1 MLLSCLIQTPPT
13 ATRIQAQMLHF
24 LAFFITTA
32 VLIMFLGSRQ
42 QRMTDRYGIAVAVLV
57 ALLAMASTAMLH
69 GTAFFAAAAFAL
81 ALLVSAHHII
91 VSFSAEDAP
100 ERCTLFQAKPPGT
113 FHELWIT
120 AAVVAGAVSLFR
132 I

>member
-1 MLLSCLIQTPPT
+1 
-13 ATRIQAQMLHF
+13 MLHF

-32 VLIMFLGSRQ
+32 VLIVFLGSRQ

-57 ALLAMASTAMLH
+57 ALLAIASAAMLH
-69 GTAFFAAAAFAL
+69 GTVFFAAAAFAL
-81 ALLVSAHHII
+81 ALLVAAHHII

-100 ERCTLFQAKPPGT
+100 ERCTLFQGKSQGA

-120 AAVVAGAVSLFR
+120 AAVVAGVVSMFR
-132 I
+132 L

>member
-1 MLLSCLIQTPPT
+1 M
-13 ATRIQAQMLHF
+13 HF
-24 LAFFITTA
+24 VALFIAAA

-42 QRMTDRYGIAVAVLV
+42 QRMTDRYGIAVAVLFT
-57 ALLAMASTAMLH
+57 LLAAASVAMLH
-69 GTAFFAAAAFAL
+69 GTVFFAAAAFAI
-81 ALLVSAHHII
+81 ALLAAAHHVI

-100 ERCTLFQAKPPGT
+100 ERCTLFQGKPQGT

-120 AAVVAGAVSLFR
+120 AAMVAGAVSMFR

>member
-1 MLLSCLIQTPPT
+1 
-13 ATRIQAQMLHF
+13 MLHF

-32 VLIMFLGSRQ
+32 VLIVFLGSRQ

-57 ALLAMASTAMLH
+57 ALLAIASAAMLH
-69 GTAFFAAAAFAL
+69 GTVLFAAAAFAL
-81 ALLVSAHHII
+81 ALLVAAHHII

-100 ERCTLFQAKPPGT
+100 ERCTLFQGKSQGA

-120 AAVVAGAVSLFR
+120 AAVVAGVVSMFK